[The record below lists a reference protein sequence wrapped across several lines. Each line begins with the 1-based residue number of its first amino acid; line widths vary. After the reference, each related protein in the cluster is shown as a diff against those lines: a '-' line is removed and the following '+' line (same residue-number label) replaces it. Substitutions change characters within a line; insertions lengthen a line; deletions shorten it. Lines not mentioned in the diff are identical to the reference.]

1 MNDSLKV
8 SIVTVSLNKKEFLED
23 CITSLINQ
31 TYKNIEYVI
40 IDGGSND
47 GSLEIFNKYRGKIKK
62 LVAEKDNGIFDAMNK
77 GIDLASGEI
86 VYFLNSDDRFFD
98 NNVVENVVKYFTED
112 ETVDFI
118 YGNIKGFNPSNNFE
132 YIEKYPD
139 KATKWFFIMKT
150 LPHPGTF
157 FRSRCFVKAGKFDT
171 AYKIASDYKWYLGAL
186 FVKKLKSRHVNDN
199 ISIFRLGGVSNNSM
213 YSGLY
218 FSERKAIQKK
228 YFNNFELICAN
239 GLEKLKRVIRC
250 LKMKT

>member
-118 YGNIKGFNPSNNFE
+118 YGNIKGFNREN
-132 YIEKYPD
+132 
-139 KATKWFFIMKT
+139 A
-150 LPHPGTF
+150 
-157 FRSRCFVKAGKFDT
+157 FV
-171 AYKIASDYKWYLGAL
+171 I
-186 FVKKLKSRHVNDN
+186 H
-199 ISIFRLGGVSNNSM
+199 GV
-213 YSGLY
+213 
-218 FSERKAIQKK
+218 
-228 YFNNFELICAN
+228 
-239 GLEKLKRVIRC
+239 
-250 LKMKT
+250 T